1 MSFFSNLFR
10 QATPENALM
19 LREATPTPGV
29 PSSTMPP
36 EPPKVEGADY
46 MERIAYTR
54 SPQQALLVAVV
65 YQAVRL
71 RSDVMSVMPVQ
82 YQKKDFEG

>member
-10 QATPENALM
+10 QATPENAIM
-19 LREATPTPGV
+19 LREAPQTPGV

-36 EPPKVEGADY
+36 EPEKPQGADY

-65 YQAVRL
+65 
-71 RSDVMSVMPVQ
+71 
-82 YQKKDFEG
+82 